1 MSQLLLALSTWLHAS
16 ATVLLIGHYL
26 LLALI
31 YLPVLSHEQGG
42 GVVLSAVS
50 KRSRYWLYASL
61 LVFAITGI
69 HLTVA
74 DANYLSLGSFGNPW
88 SILMLVKHILVL
100 AMIALG
106 FWYNAVLRVGPAL
119 SSDVRGKQAIASFSL
134 YARLMAG
141 IGLIVL
147 LLTAIAQFA

>member
-106 FWYNAVLRVGPAL
+106 FWYNAVLRVGPAMR
-119 SSDVRGKQAIASFSL
+119 SDIEGARAIARFSL
-134 YARLMAG
+134 YAKLMAG
-141 IGLIVL
+141 VGLIVL
-147 LLTAIAQFA
+147 LLTAIAQ